1 MKKLLIPI
9 LIMTAVISLALANRA
24 QERGLINTKGT
35 TVLTRFIPPKGY
47 RRVHSAQGTFAQY
60 LRNLPLKTHG
70 SLVSYYN
77 GSFKTKKGV
86 YIAVVDFDIDRVDL
100 QQCADAVMRL
110 RAEYLYAA
118 GAYDRIGFTFVNGF
132 HARYAEWMSGKR
144 IAASGNRTRWEK
156 TKSPANDYHTFR
168 DYLLTVFNYASTISL
183 KRDTMPVRDIKSAEI
198 GDILIQPGSPGHAII
213 IIDMAYNEKTK
224 TKAIL
229 LAQSYMP
236 AQDIQVLI
244 NPEDDA
250 MSPWY
255 EIPDKGDIETPEWI
269 FTVKDLRRFEE

>member
-1 MKKLLIPI
+1 MKKLLIPLLVMI
-9 LIMTAVISLALANRA
+9 AVASLTPVSFA
-24 QERGLINTKGT
+24 QERGLINAKGT

-47 RRVHSAQGTFAQY
+47 RRVQTAQGTFARY
-60 LRNLPLKTHG
+60 LQSLPLKTHG
-70 SLVSYYN
+70 SKVSYYD

-86 YIAVVDFDIDRVDL
+86 YVAVVDFDIDRVNL

-144 IAASGNRTRWEK
+144 IAVSGNRTRWEK
-156 TKSPANDYHTFR
+156 TKSPANDYRTFR

-183 KRDTMPVRDIKSAEI
+183 KRDTLPVRDIHSAEI
-198 GDILIQPGSPGHAII
+198 GDILVQPGSPGHAII

-224 TKAIL
+224 SKMVL
-229 LAQSYMP
+229 FAQSYMP
-236 AQDIQVLI
+236 AQDIQILV
-244 NPEDDA
+244 NPADDA

-255 EIPDKGDIETPEWI
+255 EIPDRGDIETPEWI